1 MATIRVYIQPRL
13 PSATS
18 QGAFYDFSGHVEFDS
33 LTWEQNDQGKASTLS
48 MNIYSVLGAGASHW
62 ATYAGATEADKITA
76 ALADPF
82 YRLKIYPKTEIQIR
96 DVSTSPHTILWG
108 GVVNRVEE
116 SRDGGAITGSLEAV
130 DYTELL
136 NESVA
141 LEYTSLGQ
149 STIKQVL
156 TSQTYSYTVTNAE
169 RTDGQTTLTITGPV
183 SIGSPY
189 NRDITVGDT
198 FVVNIDDNTFDGIHT
213 LTSVK
218 PSTGG
223 SFLVKYTQY
232 AQVANVALKSVTGTM
247 KSYGFLT
254 TDNAP
259 GLDSRIRVL
268 AANIED
274 LNTSFKFSPQSSGI
288 KRNVSTIS
296 RAGTLVTLTTSASHG
311 YSQGQTITVALTAG
325 PSGYE
330 SLNGTWE
337 IVGVPTA
344 GSVTFNTTAT
354 GTITGNSPAVV
365 GTIVSAGFITPT
377 PIKGGTLGQNVK
389 TIVSKGA
396 GAFYLNS
403 GVLDGANNLTIDLYA
418 RSTKT
423 IDLIANGIFEDGDTT
438 GWTIGAFS
446 VDAVGNTGPFGVGN
460 SVYYTGSDHQDV
472 ELASG
477 SRIPVTAGQQYFLSW
492 RQKSG
497 KTNKSHLHVKFY
509 NAGGTAVGNSHG
521 YDICKTDLP
530 DNEWGRNY
538 GIAIAPATATTM
550 TPVLHHDSFSSSYS
564 VYYTDIQVIKLT
576 GAFGFS
582 DRPREDNAWYNSIN
596 GTGVDLRDFESPS
609 SPSESGTSS
618 NRLYLYAPYTEED
631 YLTGGKKITNYR
643 NTYDFVQGVWESG
656 GKRIEASQVANDATT
671 SELALATAQDFFKSK
686 GQILRSY
693 EFEHISG
700 PLNVG
705 DVVPFIWNELG
716 VAEALIVRRQVGYL
730 IGQQMFYK
738 VQLGGDIGLQRNTM
752 YLVEQ
757 TLREITGETPLYA
770 PSSTPTAGSPT
781 AGGVVVPAAPTAA
794 AATGFIGVSWR
805 YPADVLK
812 SDAFGGFVVLRSGDS
827 GATWVKAS
835 TQEAIT
841 QAADP
846 IAPDTMVAEYGD
858 SAVLTSGTYYYKIA
872 AIDKSTDQPVITE
885 YSSTTS
891 PVVPES
897 YPTTS
902 FNDAYTGLGINVP
915 KVLYAIK
922 EGTSTFQ
929 LSSSSSQINLP
940 NSQYPAGQM
949 VFAENV
955 ITVTPSGDLIVPSA
969 KLYRVSST
977 GIWVRAAIDKID
989 VGSDG
994 DISIAADRIVTGTL
1008 DAANIQ
1014 VTNLNAESIIS
1025 GDISLAS
1032 NDVSALSA
1040 ITVKDEFGSNVAT
1053 WNSAG
1058 LSIYPPGT
1066 DGQSERVVLRNGNI
1080 QVYNM
1085 DGVTTT
1091 AITGEGINATSITVG
1106 ALPGGANIIPNS
1118 SFELADFVTTET
1130 SALNDGYSLR
1140 NYQSVSGYSLV
1151 NASQPTTTAL
1161 ITAVSAAS
1169 GTITYTSTNN
1179 FVNGDY
1185 VTITGLTTPGYNV
1198 VNQPIVNRT
1207 ALNFQI
1213 AGTATGA
1220 SSSGGTATRYASI
1233 SMTLVGY

>member
-18 QGAFYDFSGHVEFDS
+18 QGAFYDFSNHVEFDS
-33 LTWEQNDQGKASTLS
+33 ITWEQNDQGKSSTLS
-48 MNIYSVLGAGASHW
+48 ANIYTVLGPGATHW
-62 ATYAGATEADKITA
+62 NSYPGATEADRITA

-82 YRLKIYPKTEIQIR
+82 YHLRIYPKTEIQVR

-108 GVVNRVEE
+108 GVVNRVDET
-116 SRDGGAITGSLEAV
+116 RDGGAITGSIEAV

-232 AQVANVALKSVTGTM
+232 AQVANVTLKSVTGTM
-247 KSYGFLT
+247 KAYGFLT

-274 LNTSFKFSPQSSGI
+274 LNTSYKFSPQSSGI

-296 RAGTLVTLTTSASHG
+296 RTGTLVTLTTSASHG
-311 YSQGQTITVALTAG
+311 YSDGQTITVALTAG
-325 PSGYE
+325 PTGYE

-337 IVGVPTA
+337 IVDTPTA
-344 GSVTFNTTAT
+344 GSITFNTTAS

-365 GTIVSAGFITPT
+365 GTVVSAGVITPT
-377 PIKGGTLGQNVK
+377 PIKGGTLGQNVQ

-423 IDLIANGIFEDGDTT
+423 IDLITNGIFEDGDTT
-438 GWTIGAFS
+438 GWSLGSFS
-446 VDAVGNTGPFGVGN
+446 VDAVGNTGPFGIGN
-460 SVYYTGSDHQDV
+460 SVYYTGSDHHDA

-477 SRIPVTAGQQYFLSW
+477 SRISVTAGQQYFLSW

-509 NAGGTAVGNSHG
+509 NAGGTVVGNSHG

-538 GIAIAPATATTM
+538 GIAIVPANATTM
-550 TPVLHHDSFSSSYS
+550 TPVLHHEDFSSSYS

-582 DRPREDNAWYNSIN
+582 DKPIEDNAWYNSIN

-609 SPSESGTSS
+609 SPSEAGTSA

-643 NTYDFVQGVWESG
+643 NTYDFVQGVWEAG

-730 IGQQMFYK
+730 IGQQMFYR

-757 TLREITGETPLYA
+757 TLREITGETPLYG

-794 AATGFIGVSWR
+794 ASTGFIGVSWR
-805 YPADVLK
+805 YPSEVLK
-812 SDAFGGFVVLRSGDS
+812 SDSFGGFVVLRSDDS
-827 GATWVKAS
+827 GASWVKAS
-835 TQEAIT
+835 TQELIY

-846 IAPDTMVAEYGD
+846 LAPDTMVAEFGD
-858 SAVLTSGTYYYKIA
+858 SAVSTTATYYYKIA
-872 AIDKSTDQPVITE
+872 AIDKSTDQPVITD
-885 YSSTTS
+885 YSSTTD
-891 PVVPES
+891 PVVAEA
-897 YPTTS
+897 YPTTD
-902 FNDAYTGLGINVP
+902 FTNAYTGLGINVP
-915 KVLYAIK
+915 KVVYSVT
-922 EGTSTFQ
+922 EGTITFQ
-929 LSSSSSQINLP
+929 ITSGGSPTTLP
-940 NSQYPAGQM
+940 NAQYPAGQM
-949 VFAENV
+949 VYAE
-955 ITVTPSGDLIVPSA
+955 TQA
-969 KLYRVSST
+969 KMYRVSST
-977 GIWVRAAIDKID
+977 GIWVRAAIDRID

-994 DISIAADRIVTGTL
+994 DVAIAADRITTGIL
-1008 DAANIQ
+1008 DAANIN
-1014 VTNLNAESIIS
+1014 VTNLNAESILS

-1032 NDVSALSA
+1032 DTENKLST
-1040 ITVKDEFGSNVAT
+1040 ITVKDEAGLNVAT
-1053 WNSAG
+1053 WNSTG

-1066 DGQSERVVLRNGNI
+1066 DAAGQRVVLANGAMR
-1080 QVYNM
+1080 VY
-1085 DGVTTT
+1085 DDEGVPTT
-1091 AITGEGINATSITVG
+1091 AIDGQGINASAITLG
-1106 ALPGGANIIPNS
+1106 AMPGGANIIPNS
-1118 SFELADFVTTET
+1118 SFELAPFAFTST
-1130 SALNDGYSLR
+1130 SALSDGYSLR
-1140 NYQSVSGYSLV
+1140 TYQTVTNVSLV
-1151 NASQPTTTAL
+1151 NASQTLTTAS
-1161 ITAVSAAS
+1161 ITAVSNSS
-1169 GTITYTSTNN
+1169 GTAIVYTAANTFSL
-1179 FVNGDY
+1179 GDY
-1185 VTITGLTTPGYNV
+1185 VTITGLTTAGYNV
-1198 VNQPIVNRT
+1198 VNQPIIARST
-1207 ALNFQI
+1207 ASFTI

-1220 SSSGGTATRYASI
+1220 SSSGGTATKYSYIAMTTYGYA
-1233 SMTLVGY
+1233 

>member
-48 MNIYSVLGAGASHW
+48 MNIYSVLGSGAGHW

-136 NESVA
+136 SESVA

-223 SFLVKYTQY
+223 AFLVKYTQY

-296 RAGTLVTLTTSASHG
+296 RTGTLVTLTTSASHA

-325 PSGYE
+325 PTGYE

-337 IVGVPTA
+337 IVDAPTA
-344 GSVTFNTTAT
+344 GSITFNTTAT

-377 PIKGGTLGQNVK
+377 PIKGGTLGQNVQ

-446 VDAVGNTGPFGVGN
+446 VDTVGNTGPFGVGN

-477 SRIPVTAGQQYFLSW
+477 SRIPVTAGQQYLLSW

-509 NAGGTAVGNSHG
+509 DAGGTVVGNSHG

-538 GIAIAPATATTM
+538 GIAIVPATAATM
-550 TPVLHHDSFSSSYS
+550 TPVLHHEDFSSSYS

-582 DRPREDNAWYNSIN
+582 DKPLEDNAWYNSIN

-609 SPSESGTSS
+609 SPSEAGTSS

-643 NTYDFVQGVWESG
+643 NTYDFVQGVWEAG

-693 EFEHISG
+693 EFDHISG

-794 AATGFIGVSWR
+794 ASTGFVGVSWR

-812 SDAFGGFVVLRSGDS
+812 SDSFGGFVVLRSNDS

-835 TQEAIT
+835 TQENIT
-841 QAADP
+841 DAADP
-846 IAPDTMVAEYGD
+846 IAPDTLVAEFGD
-858 SAVLTSGTYYYKIA
+858 SAVVTTDTYYYKIA
-872 AIDKSTDQPVITE
+872 AIDKSTDQPVITD
-885 YSSTTS
+885 YSTTTD
-891 PVVPES
+891 PVVPEE
-897 YPTTS
+897 YPSADFT
-902 FNDAYTGLGINVP
+902 NAYSGLGINVP
-915 KVLYAIK
+915 KVVYSVN

-929 LSSSSSQINLP
+929 LTSSSSPIALP
-940 NSQYPAGQM
+940 NAQYPTGQM
-949 VFAENV
+949 VFAELD
-955 ITVTPSGDLIVPSA
+955 S
-969 KLYRVSST
+969 KMYRVSST
-977 GIWVRAAIDKID
+977 GVWVRAAIDRID
-989 VGSDG
+989 VSIDG
-994 DISIAADRIVTGTL
+994 TIGIAADRISTGTL
-1008 DAANIQ
+1008 DAANIA
-1014 VTNLNAESIIS
+1014 VTNLRAESIKS
-1025 GDISLAS
+1025 GDISLTS
-1032 NDVSALSA
+1032 NDLNNLST
-1040 ITVKDEFGSNVAT
+1040 ITVKDEAGLDVAT
-1053 WNSAG
+1053 WNSSG
-1058 LSIYPPGT
+1058 LSIYPAGSS
-1066 DGQSERVVLRNGNI
+1066 GEQERVVLHNGELR
-1080 QVYNM
+1080 VFGS

-1091 AITGEGINATSITVG
+1091 AIDGEGINASAIRVG
-1106 ALPGGANIIPNS
+1106 ALPGGANSIPNS
-1118 SFELADFVTTET
+1118 SFELAPFGFSATT
-1130 SALNDGYSLR
+1130 SLPDAYSVR
-1140 NYQSVSGYSLV
+1140 VYKSYTNVSLV
-1151 NASQPTTTAL
+1151 NATQPLTTAS
-1161 ITAVSAAS
+1161 ITAVANAS
-1169 GTITYTSTNN
+1169 GTAIVYTANN
-1179 FVNGDY
+1179 TFAQGDY
-1185 VTITGLTTPGYNV
+1185 VTITGLTTAGYNL
-1198 VNQPIVNRT
+1198 VNVPIASRT
-1207 ALNFQI
+1207 ASNFTV

-1220 SSSGGTATRYASI
+1220 TSSGGTATKYGNIVATTYGYA
-1233 SMTLVGY
+1233 